1 MSFQLCLRC
10 GRHEV
15 AGSYCTFCRT
25 AEYDLVDHG
34 HAHDAGAACPLG
46 PYLDPLDTSKTHI
59 RDYLAKPIAAWPEG
73 LHIRAHECTPGYA
86 VESDPPVPS
95 WVRRRLAVSSPEH
108 GRSRKPSNLSTKTRR
123 GHLTPVFAASAIR
136 ARP

>member
-46 PYLDPLDTSKTHI
+46 SYLDPLDTSKTHI
-59 RDYLAKPIAAWPEG
+59 RDYLAKPMAAWPDG
-73 LHIRAHECTPGYA
+73 LPIRAHQRTPGYS

-95 WVRRRLAVSSPEH
+95 WVRRRLAVSPLED
-108 GRSRKPSNLSTKTRR
+108 GRRRKAEQLPTPAA
-123 GHLTPVFAASAIR
+123 GWHLTQVLASSGTGV
-136 ARP
+136 RP

>member
-46 PYLDPLDTSKTHI
+46 PYLDPLDKSKTHV
-59 RDYLAKPIAAWPEG
+59 RDYIAKPIAAWPEG
-73 LHIRAHECTPGYA
+73 LQIRAHERTPGYS
-86 VESDPPVPS
+86 VESDTPVPS
-95 WVRRRLAVSSPEH
+95 WVRHRVAVSPPED
-108 GRSRKPSNLSTKTRR
+108 GRRRKAEELPTPARG
-123 GHLTPVFAASAIR
+123 GHLTPALAPSGMR

>member
-15 AGSYCTFCRT
+15 AGSFCTYCRT

-59 RDYLAKPIAAWPEG
+59 RDYIAKPMAAWPEG
-73 LHIRAHECTPGYA
+73 LHIRAHQRTPGYA
-86 VESDPPVPS
+86 VETDPPVPS
-95 WVRRRLAVSSPEH
+95 WVRRRLAVSLPEH
-108 GRSRKPSNLSTKTRR
+108 GGKHKPSNLPAPAR
-123 GHLTPVFAASAIR
+123 GGQLTQVFAASWTGV
-136 ARP
+136 RP